1 MPSSRAILADIH
13 NLSLDPSR
21 AWSTLGKNGKLKGN
35 SQSKVEDPKTA
46 DVREEVKV
54 KEELEVKALVETVP
68 EILEKEAVPEAV
80 EEVVEHV
87 QVDNV
92 VEHALVDNAEALESS
107 SADFSELLDSGNE
120 FDSFRSK
127 KKKK

>member
-21 AWSTLGKNGKLKGN
+21 AWSALGKDGRLKGN
-35 SQSKVEDPKTA
+35 SQSRVKDPKTA
-46 DVREEVKV
+46 DVR
-54 KEELEVKALVETVP
+54 EELEVKALVETVP
-68 EILEKEAVPEAV
+68 EILEKEAVPEAI

-92 VEHALVDNAEALESS
+92 VEHAFVDNAEALESS

>member
-21 AWSTLGKNGKLKGN
+21 AWSSLGKDGRLKGN
-35 SQSKVEDPKTA
+35 SQSKVEGLKTT
-46 DVREEVKV
+46 EK
-54 KEELEVKALVETVP
+54 KEELEVKVLVETKP
-68 EILEKEAVPEAV
+68 EILENEIVPDTL

-87 QVDNV
+87 QVDNIA
-92 VEHALVDNAEALESS
+92 EHALVDNVEALESS
-107 SADFSELLDSGNE
+107 SSDFSEVLDSGNE
-120 FDSFRSK
+120 FDSFRPK